1 MDFVLITDKL
11 PHPNADDLV
20 HRIAAGLLTTDMRAA
35 IAAGCTFEVT
45 MRKDGENVVFKMRT
59 REKVS
64 ILKTPEP
71 EGRPISVLVKR

>member
-1 MDFVLITDKL
+1 MDHIFITDNLEK
-11 PHPNADDLV
+11 PSAPDLV
-20 HRIAAGLLTTDMRAA
+20 HRIAQGLMTPDMRAA

-45 MRKDGENVVFKMRT
+45 FRKTADAIVFKMRT
-59 REKVS
+59 HQKVS